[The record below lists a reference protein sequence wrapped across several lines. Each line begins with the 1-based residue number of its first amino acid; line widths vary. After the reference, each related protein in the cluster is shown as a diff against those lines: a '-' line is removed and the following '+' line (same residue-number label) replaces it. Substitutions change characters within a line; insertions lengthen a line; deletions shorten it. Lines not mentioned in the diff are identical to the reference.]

1 MKYQILYFVSKLFKT
16 IIIIWLVASLTDDL
30 LPKELLSNKDLGDPG
45 DESFEELFEHF
56 ADMKGIML
64 CLVQSFL

>member
-1 MKYQILYFVSKLFKT
+1 MKYQILYFVSKLFTT

-45 DESFEELFEHF
+45 DESFEELFERLQ
-56 ADMKGIML
+56 I
-64 CLVQSFL
+64 